1 MRRAFARGAAL
12 VETAL
17 VMSVV
22 MLIML
27 ASINL
32 ATIGFYQMSAD
43 AAAFFDAHAS
53 ALRRSCSPTGTV
65 GSSIFT
71 RIPLASF
78 SCTTIA
84 GQNWKMP
91 VTGYRPFGDAD
102 PTHVLGGY
110 SIVQGSQIR
119 TTVDATAASI
129 GLLPGGLKAPILGQ
143 AFEPQFDEY
152 GVHYNADTNQSGS
165 LSWFTNRVDYFTGG
179 ENTPPYFVGSRI
191 MRMCGDTLFGTG
203 TTAPSHTGAW
213 VGAPEDNYVWVCKF
227 LWFFCSWVNQP
238 IWNPQD
244 HWDPNAGASVPGT
257 TYRTSTPWS
266 ACTHVYWHGLGLAE
280 YLDTDNWGNT
290 NPGVGPVGA
299 AGSPQATFQ
308 WAQCHQQLYV
318 QFAQMLATNYAAA
331 LPATTDDAYN
341 DFNPTLAGSLL
352 ESIYDQDAIQATDTP
367 VDFSVPVG
375 SFPTHPESGC

>member
-1 MRRAFARGAAL
+1 MMRCMRVRGAAL

-27 ASINL
+27 AAINL

-53 ALRRSCSPTGTV
+53 ALRRSCNSPGAV

-71 RIPLASF
+71 RIPLGSF

-84 GQNWKMP
+84 GQNWSMP
-91 VTGYRPFGDAD
+91 VTGYRPAGDSD

-152 GVHYNADTNQSGS
+152 GVHYNADTNAAGS
-165 LSWFTNRVDYFTGG
+165 LSWFTNRVNYFTQG
-179 ENTPPYFVGSRI
+179 ENTPPYFVGYRI
-191 MRMCGDTLFGTG
+191 MRTCGDTLFGTA
-203 TTAPSHTGAW
+203 TTQPSNSGAW
-213 VGAPEDNYVWVCKF
+213 VGAWEDNWVTVCVW
-227 LWFFCSWVNQP
+227 WFWCHQENQP
-238 IWNPQD
+238 IWNPQ
-244 HWDPNAGASVPGT
+244 HSWDPQGGTSTPGAT
-257 TYRTSTPWS
+257 IRTSTPWS
-266 ACTHVYWHGLGLAE
+266 TCANVYWHALGLAE
-280 YLDTDNWGNT
+280 YLDTDNWGYT
-290 NPGVGPVGA
+290 NPGVGPVNTSA
-299 AGSPQATFQ
+299 SPRATFQ

-318 QFAQMLATNYAAA
+318 QFAQMLATYYSAA
-331 LPATTDDAYN
+331 LPATVDAAYR

-352 ESIYDQDAIQATDTP
+352 EDIYGQDNVQSAPPTWSTG
-367 VDFSVPVG
+367 VG
-375 SFPTHPESGC
+375 AYPTHPDSGC

>member
-1 MRRAFARGAAL
+1 
-12 VETAL
+12 
-17 VMSVV
+17 
-22 MLIML
+22 
-27 ASINL
+27 
-32 ATIGFYQMSAD
+32 
-43 AAAFFDAHAS
+43 
-53 ALRRSCSPTGTV
+53 
-65 GSSIFT
+65 
-71 RIPLASF
+71 
-78 SCTTIA
+78 
-84 GQNWKMP
+84 
-91 VTGYRPFGDAD
+91 
-102 PTHVLGGY
+102 VLGGY

-152 GVHYNADTNQSGS
+152 GVHYNADTNLTGS
-165 LSWFTNRVDYFTGG
+165 LSWFTNRVDYFNGG

-203 TTAPSHTGAW
+203 TTAAHW
-213 VGAPEDNYVWVCKF
+213 VGGNVWTRVWVPTWWIF
-227 LWFFCSWVNQP
+227 GNWVWQWV
-238 IWNPQD
+238 WNDQVT
-244 HWDPNAGASVPGT
+244 WVAGTSVM
-257 TYRTSTPWS
+257 TSTPWS
-266 ACTHVYWHGLGLAE
+266 TCAAVYWHGLGLAE

-331 LPATTDDAYN
+331 LPATVSAAYN

-352 ESIYDQDAIQATDTP
+352 ESIYEQDAIQPTDTP